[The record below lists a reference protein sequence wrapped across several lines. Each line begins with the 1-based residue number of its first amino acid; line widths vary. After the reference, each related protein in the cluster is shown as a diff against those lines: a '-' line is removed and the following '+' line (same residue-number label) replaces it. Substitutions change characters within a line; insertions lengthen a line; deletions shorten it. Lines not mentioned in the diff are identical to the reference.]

1 MTSLLACTSFQEF
14 QKTQNLTPKPE
25 EKLGYVRVKNIC
37 GLLNRIPIERCGE
50 LIYLPLGGN
59 QLAALVL
66 FQNIEWF
73 PIEKLPCHRNDM
85 TPKSKL
91 GLAPNKFFMAIPF
104 IRYVYFLNCKTVL
117 GAAISGLF
125 VFNE

>member
-1 MTSLLACTSFQEF
+1 MITLNFESMTSLLACTSFQEF

-25 EKLGYVRVKNIC
+25 EKLGYVRVENIDR
-37 GLLNRIPIERCGE
+37 LLGSWCW
-50 LIYLPLGGN
+50 LLSDSN
-59 QLAALVL
+59 QLNAIVL

-73 PIEKLPCHRNDM
+73 SIEKLPCHRNDM

-104 IRYVYFLNCKTVL
+104 IRYAHFVNGKT
-117 GAAISGLF
+117 GLA
-125 VFNE
+125 VASQTV